1 MLDWRKLNILGKG
14 IIPQD
19 YGEDNSMKTLAKID
33 EEYQKIILLVKEP
46 MRSHLLMELMTEME
60 REYHIPMIRTENWEI
75 KNKPVIALYRKINLS
90 KNLNF

>member
-1 MLDWRKLNILGKG
+1 M
-14 IIPQD
+14 
-19 YGEDNSMKTLAKID
+19 
-33 EEYQKIILLVKEP
+33 VKEP

>member
-1 MLDWRKLNILGKG
+1 
-14 IIPQD
+14 
-19 YGEDNSMKTLAKID
+19 MKTLAKID